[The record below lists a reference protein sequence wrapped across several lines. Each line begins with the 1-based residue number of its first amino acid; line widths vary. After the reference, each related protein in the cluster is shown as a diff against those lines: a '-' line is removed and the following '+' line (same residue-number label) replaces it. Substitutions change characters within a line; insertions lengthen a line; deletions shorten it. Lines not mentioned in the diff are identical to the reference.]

1 MGEQPL
7 FEMVALAAHVRP
19 TLSTARNDSVT
30 RNEERNLAQTERDG
44 DLINMC
50 NFTNIRICRT
60 KSHF

>member
-30 RNEERNLAQTERDG
+30 RNEERNLAQTERETG
-44 DLINMC
+44 I
-50 NFTNIRICRT
+50 
-60 KSHF
+60 